1 MQLKT
6 VLICCLVAC
15 LGAASPLHQAGY
27 LGEDSV
33 APCWKEATATREI
46 AQQGETGITYTVQPG
61 DTLWSISRQYR
72 VDVNELA
79 ATNGIKDD
87 LIMPGQ
93 VLALSAEAKSPLARG
108 TGGIIHQVSRGDT
121 LWSLARRYQVSV
133 GQLMEANQISDP
145 NVISDGQNL
154 IVSTGTD
161 QVQPVMKQQPER
173 NFSWPLAGRITS
185 RYGTRGG
192 GFHHGLDIAGD
203 MGDVIK
209 ATGSGRVEAAEW
221 RPLYGETVIL
231 DHGDGY
237 QTLYAH
243 TSEYLVEPGD
253 FVEDGQG
260 IARVGST
267 GRSTG
272 PHLHFE
278 IRFSNQTI
286 DPESKL
292 E

>member
-15 LGAASPLHQAGY
+15 LGAMPLHHSGY
-27 LGEDSV
+27 WGEDSV
-33 APCWKEATATREI
+33 ASCWSEVTGEV
-46 AQQGETGITYTVQPG
+46 AQQGETGSTYTVQSG
-61 DTLWSISRQYR
+61 DTLWRISRQYQ

-79 ATNGIKDD
+79 AANGLKDD

-93 VLALSAEAKSPLARG
+93 VLVLSVETSSPETRG
-108 TGGIIHQVSRGDT
+108 TGGTIHQVSRGDT

-133 GQLMEANQISDP
+133 GQLVEINQLSDP
-145 NVISDGQNL
+145 NVLSDGQNL
-154 IVSTGTD
+154 IVPTGTD
-161 QVQPVMKQQPER
+161 QVQPVMKQQSER
-173 NFSWPLAGRITS
+173 NFSWPLTGRITS
-185 RYGTRGG
+185 RYGTRGD

-209 ATGSGRVEAAEW
+209 AAGSGRVVAAEW
-221 RPLYGETVIL
+221 RAVYGETVIL

-243 TSEYLVEPGD
+243 TSGYLVEPGE
-253 FVEDGQG
+253 FVEVGQD

-267 GRSTG
+267 GHSTG

-278 IRFSNQTI
+278 VRIDNQTV
-286 DPESKL
+286 DPALYL